1 MRIAIASLLGCLVCV
16 ACDSGSSSVN
26 AAGGALGA
34 TGGSTS
40 KTKTS
45 AKSSAEGGSS
55 DDDTT
60 SKPTGSTV
68 GGSSSTKA
76 RTTNGQG
83 GASSTKSGQGGATQT
98 SATSATSRGGATSS
112 SSGSSEPT
120 GPGSYALNPPNQCY
134 NQQSIN
140 NCKKGDASSTCG
152 GVCNQDYGSGS
163 ASACESGK
171 TGVPI
176 NFACPRFL
184 LFSDE
189 FLQAAIDDGNTTFNY
204 GIVGHDVDKGG
215 VDGNNA
221 DACCQCYQIIFDY
234 PKENQVWVDPND
246 SANPVTAVPP
256 PKPMIVQSFNT
267 GTAGPGN
274 FDIYMGAGGLGA
286 NNGCFSVGGS
296 KSPAGLYQYVGYP
309 AAGQPGGGG
318 VKAAGEF
325 GNQTACKTNTSWVT
339 EETISSAGCVE
350 KITSACNEIK
360 ATDAAQEAAA
370 RRSCIQSNA
379 VDTFYHL
386 NWYFW
391 VQRVE
396 CPTHLTEVTGCKLAP
411 QGLPKPDPKVTT
423 VAEAKAAGFRQKD
436 SSNQQYFT
444 TTMEDCCMPTCAWV
458 NNVKGTTV
466 DKYNSFYSCNQAGIP
481 QTEK

>member
-1 MRIAIASLLGCLVCV
+1 MRIAIVSLLGCFVCV
-16 ACDSGSSSVN
+16 GCDNGSPANPSD
-26 AAGGALGA
+26 GGAVGS

-40 KTKTS
+40 RTKASSKTS
-45 AKSSAEGGSS
+45 SEEGGASG
-55 DDDTT
+55 DDSTTSTKSTPVGGST
-60 SKPTGSTV
+60 SKP
-68 GGSSSTKA
+68 
-76 RTTNGQG
+76 RTTTSANTAKG
-83 GASSTKSGQGGATQT
+83 GAASTETKGTTTA
-98 SATSATSRGGATSS
+98 RGGATSS
-112 SSGSSEPT
+112 TPTSSEPV
-120 GPGSYALNPPNQCY
+120 GPRPRSYALDPPNQCL

-140 NCKKGDASSTCG
+140 NCKKGDASSACG

-189 FLQAAIDDGNTTFNY
+189 FLQAASDDGNTTFNY

-215 VDGNNA
+215 VDGTNA

-274 FDIYMGAGGLGA
+274 FAIYMGAGGLGA

-296 KSPAGLYQYVGYP
+296 KSPAGLYQYTGYP

-325 GNQTACKTNTSWVT
+325 GNQSACKTNTAWVT
-339 EETISSAGCVE
+339 EESISSAGCVE
-350 KITSACNEIK
+350 KVTAACNEIE
-360 ATDAAQEAAA
+360 AVDAAQQAAA

-396 CPTHLTEVTGCKLAP
+396 CPAHLTEVTGCKLAS

-423 VAEAKAAGFRQKD
+423 VAQAKAAGFRQKD

-466 DKYNSFYSCNQAGIP
+466 DKYNSFYSCNQ
-481 QTEK
+481 